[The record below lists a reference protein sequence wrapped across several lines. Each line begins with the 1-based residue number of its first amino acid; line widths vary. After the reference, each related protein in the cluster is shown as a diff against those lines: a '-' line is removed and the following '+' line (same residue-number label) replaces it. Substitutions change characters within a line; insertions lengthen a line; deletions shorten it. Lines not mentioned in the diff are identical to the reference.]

1 MRDMIRQYEP
11 AAAEKPRP
19 LRFTHGPTDITAYVL
34 QRMLFSRVGNG
45 RASGTLEVEEAVF
58 DILDRVLARAYEA
71 KRGSRDTVITRE
83 DREIADRARTVLI
96 RLTTTHVT
104 LAAIGRQTGVSVFHL
119 SRIFR
124 KVTGR
129 TLAVLRS

>member
-1 MRDMIRQYEP
+1 
-11 AAAEKPRP
+11 
-19 LRFTHGPTDITAYVL
+19 
-34 QRMLFSRVGNG
+34 MLFSRVGNG

-129 TLAVLRS
+129 TLAVPRS